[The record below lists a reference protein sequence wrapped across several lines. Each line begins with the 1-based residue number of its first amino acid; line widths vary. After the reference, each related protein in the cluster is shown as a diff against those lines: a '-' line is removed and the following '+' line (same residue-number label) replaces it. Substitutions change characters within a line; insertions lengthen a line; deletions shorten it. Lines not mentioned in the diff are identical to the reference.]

1 MSLREKA
8 SMIIVYLKNAKKSI
22 RFEDRIDIFLILA
35 LLVLIISPLVINL
48 FLKVNAEPR
57 HISLFLSPRCEELLG
72 KETTEMLLREFM
84 EQNPDLR
91 IRLANFMDEKGPD
104 IFVFDDGEFSAL
116 AAVNALVEL
125 NSYTGYETD
134 ARQLAIPLVSFMD
147 MLFYNIDILTAAGF
161 DRPPKTRD
169 EFTAYARTVSRT
181 DFSGVSAAA
190 LSLSPDDPRALSRDI
205 FSWIW
210 AAGGNFWP
218 GEEYIPALN
227 ARAVTSDLA
236 FLGGLSRDGALAPGI
251 FETAG
256 EQRVEEFSRGRIA
269 MMVASAGAIPFLRE
283 KMGDAAFGITTV
295 PSPGTGG
302 RYNIGLSAIYAGI
315 SSNSAYPERA
325 WSFLEFLAEKS
336 PMFCERLKAVPGV
349 ISDLIPGDYVRN
361 DPFYSKA
368 WDIFESSRIVPGFS
382 GKPAAEEFESIF
394 LEELRLFLAGGKT
407 AQETVAA
414 IQSRWN
420 AVE

>member
-147 MLFYNIDILTAAGF
+147 MLF
-161 DRPPKTRD
+161 
-169 EFTAYARTVSRT
+169 
-181 DFSGVSAAA
+181 
-190 LSLSPDDPRALSRDI
+190 
-205 FSWIW
+205 
-210 AAGGNFWP
+210 
-218 GEEYIPALN
+218 
-227 ARAVTSDLA
+227 
-236 FLGGLSRDGALAPGI
+236 
-251 FETAG
+251 
-256 EQRVEEFSRGRIA
+256 
-269 MMVASAGAIPFLRE
+269 
-283 KMGDAAFGITTV
+283 
-295 PSPGTGG
+295 
-302 RYNIGLSAIYAGI
+302 
-315 SSNSAYPERA
+315 
-325 WSFLEFLAEKS
+325 
-336 PMFCERLKAVPGV
+336 
-349 ISDLIPGDYVRN
+349 
-361 DPFYSKA
+361 
-368 WDIFESSRIVPGFS
+368 
-382 GKPAAEEFESIF
+382 
-394 LEELRLFLAGGKT
+394 
-407 AQETVAA
+407 
-414 IQSRWN
+414 
-420 AVE
+420 